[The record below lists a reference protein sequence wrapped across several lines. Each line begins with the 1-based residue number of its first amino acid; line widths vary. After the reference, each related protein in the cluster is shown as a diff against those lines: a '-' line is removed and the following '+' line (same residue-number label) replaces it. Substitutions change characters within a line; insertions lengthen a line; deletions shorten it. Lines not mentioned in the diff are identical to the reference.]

1 MWAISPSGLMHPITV
16 WVLPVSIARIMPVS
30 FLPSDDDVFYIQP
43 AAGRMPGDMRQ
54 ARRRFLNC
62 IQDTPAAAYINDSL
76 LFLL

>member
-1 MWAISPSGLMHPITV
+1 
-16 WVLPVSIARIMPVS
+16 MPVS
-30 FLPSDDDVFYIQP
+30 FLPADDDVFYIQP

-54 ARRRFLNC
+54 ARRRFLNY